1 MLARSGARTEAAR
14 ILRGMLAA
22 AADSGYAFEVAEI
35 YAGLG
40 DLDRTF
46 FWLDRSF
53 DDYSLHPNV
62 MGPLFDEL
70 RGDPRFNRVR
80 RRLGTEKH

>member
-1 MLARSGARTEAAR
+1 
-14 ILRGMLAA
+14 MLAA
-22 AADSGYAFEVAEI
+22 VADSGYAFNVAEI
-35 YAGLG
+35 YAGFG
-40 DLDRTF
+40 DFDRAF

-53 DDYSLHPNV
+53 DDYSFRPSI

-70 RGDPRFNRVR
+70 RADPRFKALR